1 MIETIPIHCT
11 SLYGAYG
18 SHSMLQGDRAPA
30 AEAGLMGRCVLCFVV
45 APSIVPISTVSG
57 RVSLAA
63 VSVQGAST
71 TGYV

>member
-1 MIETIPIHCT
+1 
-11 SLYGAYG
+11 
-18 SHSMLQGDRAPA
+18 
-30 AEAGLMGRCVLCFVV
+30 MGRCVLCFVV